1 MKNNIV
7 LTIIRQIFALLTLLV
22 EMLTIC
28 FIAFENDVALPVFNF
43 HEYRQRP
50 FLSIQLVSKQR
61 PRSSMVVNITV
72 RKLI

>member
-1 MKNNIV
+1 MKNNLV

-28 FIAFENDVALPVFNF
+28 FIENDVALPVFNF